1 VPPSVAVTPEAYPS
15 FTRQQTHAVSP
26 GRTPGIREAAN
37 ERKGAVVYISGG
49 VLALIVIILLLVW
62 IF

>member
-1 VPPSVAVTPEAYPS
+1 MGNQEQSK
-15 FTRQQTHAVSP
+15 
-26 GRTPGIREAAN
+26 RT
-37 ERKGAVVYISGG
+37 KGGSVYISGG